1 MNYLVVLFKN
11 KEKRKIINKFK
22 TKKKALDFYDKLI
35 SESNNVIFNKS
46 TENGFDCF
54 FELALLENKDMSQ
67 GKVYI
72 KDELGRTILVKTD
85 SEDYNILK
93 ISNYN
98 IEEEFIDYSTKEKIT
113 SIGLEK
119 KYLTKSGIKLM
130 SKLNNKIV
138 VQNDDNINLFTFKNS
153 GDADRFITNFETY
166 YNNKKRDCIFV
177 KDYSFPQRK
186 YMYELLTN
194 YGFPKS
200 YLQRY
205 STTHPVKK

>member
-22 TKKKALDFYDKLI
+22 TKKKALDFYEKLI

-54 FELALLENKDMSQ
+54 FELALMENKDISQ

-113 SIGLEK
+113 SVWLEK

-153 GDADRFITNFETY
+153 DDADRFITSFETY

>member
-22 TKKKALDFYDKLI
+22 TKKKALDFYNKLI

-46 TENGFDCF
+46 TENGFECF
-54 FELALLENKDMSQ
+54 FELALLESKEINQD
-67 GKVYI
+67 KVYI

-98 IEEEFIDYSTKEKIT
+98 IEEEFVDYSTKQKIT
-113 SIGLEK
+113 SFGLEK
-119 KYLTKSGIKLM
+119 KYLNKSGIKLV

-138 VQNDDNINLFTFKNS
+138 VQNDENINLFTFKNS
-153 GDADRFITNFETY
+153 DDSDRFINNFEKY
-166 YNNKKRDCIFV
+166 YNSKKRDCIFV

-186 YMYELLTN
+186 YMYELLIN
-194 YGFPKS
+194 NGFPKS

>member
-11 KEKRKIINKFK
+11 REKRKIINKFK
-22 TKKKALDFYDKLI
+22 TKKKALDFYNKLI
-35 SESNNVIFNKS
+35 SESNNVIFNKN
-46 TENGFDCF
+46 TENGLECF
-54 FELALLENKDMSQ
+54 FELVLLESKDLNQ

-98 IEEEFIDYSTKEKIT
+98 IEEEFVDYSTKQKIT
-113 SIGLEK
+113 SLELEK
-119 KYLTKSGIKLM
+119 KYLNKSGIKLV

-138 VQNDDNINLFTFKNS
+138 VQNDEKINLFTFKTLD
-153 GDADRFITNFETY
+153 DADRFITKFETY
-166 YNNKKRDCIFV
+166 YNNKKKDCIFV

-186 YMYELLTN
+186 YMYELLIN

-205 STTHPVKK
+205 STAHPVKK

>member
-11 KEKRKIINKFK
+11 REKRKIINKFK
-22 TKKKALDFYDKLI
+22 TKKKALDFYNKLI
-35 SESNNVIFNKS
+35 SESNNVIFNKN
-46 TENGFDCF
+46 TENGLECF
-54 FELALLENKDMSQ
+54 FELALLESKDLNQ

-98 IEEEFIDYSTKEKIT
+98 IEEEFVDYSTKQKIT
-113 SIGLEK
+113 SLELEK
-119 KYLTKSGIKLM
+119 KYLNKSGIKLV

-138 VQNDDNINLFTFKNS
+138 VQNDEKINLFTFKTLD
-153 GDADRFITNFETY
+153 DADRFITKFETY
-166 YNNKKRDCIFV
+166 YNNKKKDCIFV

-186 YMYELLTN
+186 YMYELLIN

-205 STTHPVKK
+205 STAHPVKK

>member
-1 MNYLVVLFKN
+1 MNYIVVLFKN

-22 TKKKALDFYDKLI
+22 TKKKALDFYNKLI
-35 SESNNVIFNKS
+35 SESNNVIFSKS
-46 TENGFDCF
+46 TENGFECL
-54 FELALLENKDMSQ
+54 FELGLLENKEINQ

-98 IEEEFIDYSTKEKIT
+98 IEEGFVDYSTKQKIT
-113 SIGLEK
+113 SLGLEK
-119 KYLTKSGIKLM
+119 KYLNKSGIKLV

-138 VQNDDNINLFTFKNS
+138 VQNDEKINLFTFKNS
-153 GDADRFITNFETY
+153 DDADRFITNFEIY
-166 YNNKKRDCIFV
+166 YSSKKKDCLFV
-177 KDYSFPQRK
+177 KDYSFPQKK
-186 YMYELLTN
+186 YMYELLTK

-205 STTHPVKK
+205 STAHPVKK

>member
-11 KEKRKIINKFK
+11 REKRKIINKFK
-22 TKKKALDFYDKLI
+22 TKKKALDFYNKLI
-35 SESNNVIFNKS
+35 SESNNVIFNKN
-46 TENGFDCF
+46 TENGLECF
-54 FELALLENKDMSQ
+54 FELAQLESKDLNQ

-98 IEEEFIDYSTKEKIT
+98 IEEEFVDYSTKQKIT
-113 SIGLEK
+113 SLELEK
-119 KYLTKSGIKLM
+119 KYLNKSGIKLV

-138 VQNDDNINLFTFKNS
+138 VQNDEKINLFTFKTLD
-153 GDADRFITNFETY
+153 DADRFITKFETY
-166 YNNKKRDCIFV
+166 YNNKKKDCIFV

-186 YMYELLTN
+186 YMYELLIN

-205 STTHPVKK
+205 STAHPVKK

>member
-22 TKKKALDFYDKLI
+22 TKKKALDFYNKLI
-35 SESNNVIFNKS
+35 SESNNVIFNKN
-46 TENGFDCF
+46 TENGLECF
-54 FELALLENKDMSQ
+54 FELALLESKDLNQ

-98 IEEEFIDYSTKEKIT
+98 IEEEFVDYSTKQKIT
-113 SIGLEK
+113 SLELEK
-119 KYLTKSGIKLM
+119 KYLNKSGIKLV

-138 VQNDDNINLFTFKNS
+138 VQNDEKINLFTFKTLD
-153 GDADRFITNFETY
+153 DADRFITKFETY
-166 YNNKKRDCIFV
+166 YNNKKKDCIFV

-186 YMYELLTN
+186 YMYELLIN

-205 STTHPVKK
+205 STAHPVKK

>member
-22 TKKKALDFYDKLI
+22 TKKKALDFYNKLV
-35 SESNNVIFNKS
+35 SESNDVVFNKS
-46 TENGFDCF
+46 TENGFECF
-54 FELALLENKDMSQ
+54 FELALLEKKEMNQD
-67 GKVYI
+67 KVYI

-98 IEEEFIDYSTKEKIT
+98 IEEDFVDYSTKQKIT
-113 SIGLEK
+113 SLGLEK
-119 KYLTKSGIKLM
+119 KYLSKSGIKLV

-138 VQNDDNINLFTFKNS
+138 VQNDEKINLFTFKNS
-153 GDADRFITNFETY
+153 DDADRFITSFEKY
-166 YNNKKRDCIFV
+166 YTTKKKDCIFV